1 MLRFFQNI
9 PPVFRGGDDAEE
21 VVLEAAEDHSRDGD
35 PAAVG
40 VQGEAR
46 LRDGEHLRAGRRRA
60 QGVQGEQEQEARRHQ
75 QIPHSVARH
84 THVSSTHNFAISKKY
99 LCR

>member
-1 MLRFFQNI
+1 
-9 PPVFRGGDDAEE
+9 
-21 VVLEAAEDHSRDGD
+21 
-35 PAAVG
+35 
-40 VQGEAR
+40 
-46 LRDGEHLRAGRRRA
+46 
-60 QGVQGEQEQEARRHQ
+60 VQGEQEQEARRHQ